1 MLVEWDIIGL
11 ILRLKMVQLSEI
23 GKNSVDISGL
33 PDLKK
38 KHVAGGIK
46 LGSDYRF
53 RSVALNHFKI
63 ASRNLLH
70 VG

>member
-23 GKNSVDISGL
+23 GKNGVDISGL

-38 KHVAGGIK
+38 KT
-46 LGSDYRF
+46 LG
-53 RSVALNHFKI
+53 NI
-63 ASRNLLH
+63 
-70 VG
+70 